1 VCDFVWACAVCQR
14 NKTEQ
19 LQPASLLQPLA
30 LPSAVWADITMYFME
45 GLSRVNGKSVIF
57 TVVDR
62 FSKYAHFITLVHPYT
77 TTIVAWAFFDGIVW
91 LHGILSSIVSDQDP
105 IFTSNFWRELFRLA
119 DVQLNLSSAFHPQSD
134 RQSEAT
140 NKIIAMYLHCLTGDR
155 PRQWLQ
161 WLPWVEF
168 SYNTTYQASIKTTP
182 FCVVYGRGLPTLRA
196 YTTSEARLSAVHQ
209 QLLACNEFLG
219 EIHDWPEQPGS

>member
-1 VCDFVWACAVCQR
+1 
-14 NKTEQ
+14 
-19 LQPASLLQPLA
+19 
-30 LPSAVWADITMYFME
+30 MYFME

-77 TTIVAWAFFDGIVW
+77 TTIVARVFFDGIVR
-91 LHGILSSIVSDQDP
+91 LHGIPSSILSDQDP
-105 IFTSNFWRELFRLA
+105 IFTNSFWRELFRLA
-119 DVQLNLSSAFHPQSD
+119 DVQLNLSSAFHLQSG
-134 RQSEAT
+134 RQAEAT
-140 NKIIAMYLHCLTGDR
+140 NKIIAMYLHCLTGDH

-196 YTTSEARLSAVHQ
+196 YTTSEARLPAVHQ
-209 QLLACNEFLG
+209 QLLARNEFLA